1 MAICALLPCK
11 ATLEPGTS
19 DQREP
24 GELLQSQ
31 VDATA
36 PLFGQDVDVVL
47 WPEGSTERSPL
58 TDTYTASVF
67 DVISEQL
74 SAPLIGWAVTAREE
88 KFFNSILLWE
98 AGQGVLDIYDKK
110 HPVPFGEYV
119 PDREFWEP
127 LAPDLIGL
135 IQREYTP
142 GSTDMVFDVD
152 GVTVGVNVCFD
163 IVDDQILTESVDQG
177 ARVIFASSNNADFG
191 MTDQSAQQLAIA
203 RIRAIELGRS
213 VVNIST
219 VGLSAVIAPDG
230 TIVRQLPWFEPGAMV
245 EDVALSSAITP
256 AARAGREIEWF
267 VTGLALGALIVAGF
281 AARGRRA

>member
-1 MAICALLPCK
+1 
-11 ATLEPGTS
+11 
-19 DQREP
+19 
-24 GELLQSQ
+24 
-31 VDATA
+31 
-36 PLFGQDVDVVL
+36 
-47 WPEGSTERSPL
+47 
-58 TDTYTASVF
+58 
-67 DVISEQL
+67 
-74 SAPLIGWAVTAREE
+74 
-88 KFFNSILLWE
+88 
-98 AGQGVLDIYDKK
+98 
-110 HPVPFGEYV
+110 
-119 PDREFWEP
+119 
-127 LAPDLIGL
+127 
-135 IQREYTP
+135 
-142 GSTDMVFDVD
+142 MVFDVD